1 MRLADG
7 GSTGVSDTERRPAT
21 GLTATNAEHSAGDD
35 LLIVG
40 SSVGTDDPGSDNPS
54 GPESPTRDPL
64 GRAKVTTGAVDR
76 GRTLAERAGPI
87 VARLRSVA
95 GPAVVLVAVQLLIF
109 PVPLGIWLQGVTVGL
124 LGALV
129 AVGMGLIYRANRI
142 LNFAQG
148 DLGMAPATLS
158 LILVQSF
165 AWSYV
170 LGLVAGLVAAIV
182 VGALTEL
189 VIIRRFFTAPRLILT
204 VATIGLAQVLVV
216 VTLLLPGW
224 LADLTGRAVTD
235 VSATA
240 ERISLPWQFQFDV
253 APLVFRSD
261 HVLAWV
267 VAPLLLVA
275 VALFLRSTAVGT
287 AVRASAERSDRA
299 SMLGIPVRRLNTYV
313 WVIAGVLSFVGLFLR
328 AGVIGLPVGS
338 AFSLNVLLMAF
349 AALTLGRLTDLPSI
363 AVSAVALGIL
373 EQGVVWND
381 TVNLWVFTLDARRA
395 SLVAPIMG
403 VVILVAL
410 LVRRVGRTRADDD
423 AASSWQSTQ
432 DVRPVPKELRRLS
445 EVRLV
450 RVGVVVGLGAIL
462 MVLPHVLGTAD
473 SLKASA
479 VIVYAMVTVSVVV
492 LTGWAGQVSL
502 GQMGFVGVGG
512 AVAAVATNQWG
523 FDITLAL
530 LVAGMAG
537 ALVALVVG
545 LPALRLR
552 GLYLGVVTLAFAM
565 AVSSY
570 LLNPQFFSWIPQGRI
585 ERQPLLG
592 RIQLESPTALYY
604 LCLAGFVF
612 ALFLVT
618 GVRQSRTGRV
628 MVAMRDN
635 ERGAQAF
642 GINVTRAK
650 LTSFALSGFVAAMA
664 GGLLVHHQQVF
675 SPGLIAPEQN
685 LLVFTAAVVGGL
697 GSLVGAVLGAVF
709 LQGGGWFLPTEFQLL
724 ATGAGVLIVL
734 LVLPGGLGGLVYRV
748 RDLWLRSVAR
758 RNGVTSASLLADTA
772 EPDGDVGS
780 AADGDR

>member
-1 MRLADG
+1 MRQADG
-7 GSTGVSDTERRPAT
+7 GSTGVSDTERGGTGTAAPA
-21 GLTATNAEHSAGDD
+21 GRDATHSDGSDVAV
-35 LLIVG
+35 VG
-40 SSVGTDDPGSDNPS
+40 SSGAAAGIRVPVSLDQLASPPRRRVGETL
-54 GPESPTRDPL
+54 SP
-64 GRAKVTTGAVDR
+64 VVS
-76 GRTLAERAGPI
+76 
-87 VARLRSVA
+87 RLRSVA
-95 GPAVVLVAVQLLIF
+95 GPAVALLVVQMVLF
-109 PVPLGIWLQGVTVGL
+109 PVPLGIWLQGITVGL

-170 LGLVAGLVAAIV
+170 LGLVAGLAAAVV
-182 VGALTEL
+182 VGALVEL
-189 VIIRRFFTAPRLILT
+189 VVIRRFFAAPRLILT

-224 LADLTGRAVTD
+224 LADMTGRTTSDVT
-235 VSATA
+235 ATA
-240 ERISLPWQFQFDV
+240 ERISFPWQLQFDV

-261 HVLAWV
+261 HVVAWV
-267 VAPLLLVA
+267 VAPLLLLA
-275 VALFLRSTAVGT
+275 VALFLRYTAVGT

-313 WVIAGVLSFVGLFLR
+313 WVIAGVLSFAGLFLR

-338 AFSLNVLLMAF
+338 AFSLNVLLLAF
-349 AALTLGRLTDLPSI
+349 AALTLGRLTDLPCV
-363 AVSAVALGIL
+363 AVSAVALGVL

-381 TVNLWVFTLDARRA
+381 TVNLGLFTLDARRA
-395 SLVAPIMG
+395 SLVAPMMG
-403 VVILVAL
+403 VVILAAL
-410 LVRRVGRTRADDD
+410 LLRRVGQTRADDD
-423 AASSWQSTQ
+423 ASSSWQSTQ
-432 DVRPVPKELRRLS
+432 DVRPVPMELRRLP
-445 EVRLV
+445 EVRVVRLASVAFITAALV
-450 RVGVVVGLGAIL
+450 A
-462 MVLPHVLGTAD
+462 LPHFLGTAD
-473 SLKASA
+473 SIKASA

-502 GQMGFVGVGG
+502 GQMGFVGIGA
-512 AVAAVATNQWG
+512 AVAAVATSQWG

-530 LVAGMAG
+530 LVAGVAG
-537 ALVALVVG
+537 AGVAVVVG

-592 RIQLESPTALYY
+592 RVQLESPTALYY
-604 LCLAGFVF
+604 LCLAGFAFSVF
-612 ALFLVT
+612 VVT
-618 GVRQSRTGRV
+618 GVRKSRTGRV
-628 MVAMRDN
+628 LVAMRDN

-724 ATGAGVLIVL
+724 ATGVGVLIVL

-748 RDLWLRSVAR
+748 RDLWLRSVAL

-772 EPDGDVGS
+772 EPDNAPADAPVDAPTLHDGS
-780 AADGDR
+780 VSR